1 MCYNYFDA
9 KPQFDW
15 TTYQA
20 FLVNAVRWR
29 IWTRDPKRIGRAK

>member
-1 MCYNYFDA
+1 MALKKMCYNYFDA

-20 FLVNAVRWR
+20 FLVNAVR
-29 IWTRDPKRIGRAK
+29 